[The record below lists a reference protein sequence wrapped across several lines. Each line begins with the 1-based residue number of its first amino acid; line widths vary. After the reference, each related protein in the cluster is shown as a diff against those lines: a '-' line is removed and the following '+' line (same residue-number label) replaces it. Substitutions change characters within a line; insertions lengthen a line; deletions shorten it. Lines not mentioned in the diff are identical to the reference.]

1 MQVWTAVP
9 TMLLRIQNL
18 PQEVFSSYDLSSLIA
33 LNTGAAP
40 VPQSLK
46 EWIVKQ
52 FGDHIL
58 WETYGASEAGMISY
72 TSPEHQ
78 LSKPGTSGLPY
89 DEVDISIVDE
99 QWNRAKAG
107 ETGEIAVK
115 TPVVID
121 HYLGRE
127 ALGGDTLRD
136 GYYRT
141 GDVRSTSTRMASIT
155 TDRIK
160 DMIVAGGVNIY
171 PAGDQEGADRTP
183 RGHRCRSNRYPPGGL
198 RRATPWPSLSP
209 TTPGRPSAERIS
221 VSFLQGRLAS
231 YKHPRQFE
239 FVDELPRNS
248 MGKVLKTELRAP
260 YWVLKG
266 SPCLMPLSPSHSA
279 SIFSSSVSIARTAEM
294 PSMARRLTPWRQPS
308 STTRPTINSA
318 APLSP
323 VLDVVFSSGQDPHR
337 RRLG

>member
-1 MQVWTAVP
+1 
-9 TMLLRIQNL
+9 
-18 PQEVFSSYDLSSLIA
+18 
-33 LNTGAAP
+33 
-40 VPQSLK
+40 
-46 EWIVKQ
+46 
-52 FGDHIL
+52 
-58 WETYGASEAGMISY
+58 MISY

-89 DEVDISIVDE
+89 DEVNIAIVDE
-99 QWNRAKAG
+99 QWNHEKAG

-127 ALGGDTLRD
+127 ALGDDTLRN

-141 GDVRSTSTRMASIT
+141 GDVGHVDEDGFLFI

-171 PAGDQEGADRTP
+171 PAEIEKALIAHPGVIDVAVIGIPQPVFGEQPLAFVVADHSGRT
-183 RGHRCRSNRYPPGGL
+183 
-198 RRATPWPSLSP
+198 
-209 TTPGRPSAERIS
+209 SAEDLAT
-221 VSFLQGRLAS
+221 FLQGRLAS

-260 YWVLKG
+260 YWAGKVR
-266 SPCLMPLSPSHSA
+266 H
-279 SIFSSSVSIARTAEM
+279 V
-294 PSMARRLTPWRQPS
+294 
-308 STTRPTINSA
+308 
-318 APLSP
+318 
-323 VLDVVFSSGQDPHR
+323 
-337 RRLG
+337 